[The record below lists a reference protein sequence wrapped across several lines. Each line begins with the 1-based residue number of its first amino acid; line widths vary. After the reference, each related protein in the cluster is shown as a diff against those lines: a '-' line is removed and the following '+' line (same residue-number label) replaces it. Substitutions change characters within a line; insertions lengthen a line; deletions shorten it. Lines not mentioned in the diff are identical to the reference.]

1 VHVRPVCRGPPAV
14 RHVWAPSSPSIANSE
29 GGSGQNAVVLLDR
42 PIDLWDASVLE
53 REPRGNEKREYE
65 ICDQFT
71 SRG

>member
-1 VHVRPVCRGPPAV
+1 MCDRSAGAPRPSAMSGL
-14 RHVWAPSSPSIANSE
+14 PSSPRIASSE

-42 PIDLWDASVLE
+42 PIGWWDASALE

-65 ICDQFT
+65 IWDQFT